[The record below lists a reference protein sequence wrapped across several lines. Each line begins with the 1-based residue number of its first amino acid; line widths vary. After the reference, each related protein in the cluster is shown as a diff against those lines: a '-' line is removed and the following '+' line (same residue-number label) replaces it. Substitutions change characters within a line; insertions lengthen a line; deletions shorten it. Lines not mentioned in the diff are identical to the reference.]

1 MVSGNNINK
10 QKVFIFQKERITGFQ
25 QIALIYSFLVYG
37 LLNVFNYGLIWRAAF
52 YGILLFFAL
61 GSIIAKWRYTPIHIR
76 LLSTALIVIGAAIYP
91 LTDTFLLLLLSACG
105 ACLIGIPLKKI
116 IKTGY
121 RTQIVFFVA
130 IVVLSM
136 FGLNKSN
143 NLMPIDSGRG
153 YRYALG
159 FSHPNTAASYF
170 LFTIML
176 YFSSSKNQKIPNF
189 LIVGVLSILIF
200 ALTNSKTILLFDI
213 LFFIIIIFYR
223 YIVLPKKIVAGC
235 ALLFPLLLIIS
246 HVFCI
251 YYNSSWINEMLSGRL
266 WYGMEAIKTG
276 VSLFGHEIEYPVDIM
291 YIDLVY
297 NYGISLTLFYFFIFT
312 IPFLFLAKRF
322 NNKYRTLFSLYGVLI
337 LLYSL
342 SETYALNLLTPLSI
356 LFFYFVYNEKPQF
369 DLPEDC
375 CYQNIENSQLVKLWK
390 AIFQ

>member
-369 DLPEDC
+369 DFPEDC